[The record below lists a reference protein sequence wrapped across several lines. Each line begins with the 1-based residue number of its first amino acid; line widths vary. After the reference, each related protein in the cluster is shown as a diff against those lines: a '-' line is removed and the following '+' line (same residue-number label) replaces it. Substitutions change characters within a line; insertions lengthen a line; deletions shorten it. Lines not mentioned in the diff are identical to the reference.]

1 MRALLLVDHG
11 SRKAEANAVLASVR
25 AKIEA
30 ARPGLL
36 VEHAHMELSE
46 PNIAQAVERL
56 LERGA
61 RSIYLM
67 PWFLAPGRH
76 AQDDV
81 PRLAREALAGRDV
94 TLVIGEPMGDDEL
107 LVALAL
113 RRIG

>member
-11 SRKAEANAVLASVR
+11 SRKAEANAVLGAVR

-30 ARPGLL
+30 ARPALL

-46 PNIAQAVERL
+46 PTIAHAVDRL
-56 LERGA
+56 IERGA

-76 AQDDV
+76 AQEDV

-94 TLVIGEPMGDDEL
+94 ELVFGSPLGAEDE
-107 LVALAL
+107 LVALTL
-113 RRIG
+113 RRLG